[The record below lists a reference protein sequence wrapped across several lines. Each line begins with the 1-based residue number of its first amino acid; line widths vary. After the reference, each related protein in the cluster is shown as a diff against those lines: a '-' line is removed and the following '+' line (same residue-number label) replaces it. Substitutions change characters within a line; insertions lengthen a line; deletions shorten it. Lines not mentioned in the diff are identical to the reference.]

1 MATATLPTGTIV
13 STSSSSPVCLPLEP
27 AGDILYE
34 VVNGQ
39 IVESSPMGSYEND
52 IANLLAELLNETAR
66 KDRLGRAFVEALFLI
81 DVDQNLKRRPDLAFV
96 SSARWPL
103 GRRVPHEEA
112 WEMVPDLA
120 VEVVSKSN
128 GAEEI
133 VEKVGEYFQTGS
145 RLVWV
150 VYPRARQV
158 YVYTSPIQ
166 VRILPESADIDGGE
180 VVPGFRLSLKRLFED
195 EPNADPATAIGS
207 AGASSSPELPNSL

>member
-1 MATATLPTGTIV
+1 MATATLPTDTIV
-13 STSSSSPVCLPLEP
+13 STRSSSPVRLPLEP
-27 AGDILYE
+27 PGDILYE

-39 IVESSPMGSYEND
+39 VVESSPLGRYESGN
-52 IANLLAELLNETAR
+52 ANLLGELLNEEAR
-66 KDRLGRAFVEALFLI
+66 KDRLGRAFVELLFLI
-81 DVDQNLKRRPDLAFV
+81 DVDPDLKRRPDLAFV
-96 SSARWPL
+96 SAARWPY
-103 GRRVPHEEA
+103 RKQVPEGEA
-112 WEMVPDLA
+112 WDMVPDLA

-133 VEKVGEYFQTGS
+133 VEKVGEYFQTGT

-158 YVYTSPIQ
+158 YVYTSPIE
-166 VRILPESADIDGGE
+166 VRILPESADLDGGE

-195 EPNADPATAIGS
+195 EPNADPAPAIGS

>member
-1 MATATLPTGTIV
+1 MATATLPTDTLV
-13 STSSSSPVCLPLEP
+13 SIPTSSPVSLPLEP
-27 AGDILYE
+27 SGDILYE

-39 IVESSPMGSYEND
+39 IVESPPMGSYESG
-52 IANLLAELLNETAR
+52 IANLLAELLNEEAR
-66 KDRLGRAFVEALFLI
+66 KDRLGRAFVELLFLI

-96 SSARWPL
+96 LAARWPF
-103 GRRVPHEEA
+103 RKQVPEGEA

-133 VEKVGEYFQTGS
+133 VEKVGEYFQTGT
-145 RLVWV
+145 RLVWI

-158 YVYTSPIQ
+158 YVYTSPIE

-180 VVPGFRLSLKRLFED
+180 LVPGFRLSLNRLFED
-195 EPNADPATAIGS
+195 EPDADPT
-207 AGASSSPELPNSL
+207 PSLVG